1 MSNNEL
7 IHGLCE
13 HIIAQQEIIESLR
26 EDLDASNV
34 ALAVADKEIEFL
46 KQQLARRPFHV
57 QD

>member
-13 HIIAQQEIIESLR
+13 HILEQQDMIESLR

-46 KQQLARRPFHV
+46 KKQLALRPFHV